1 MKVKCYWESNEQYYS
16 ATTAIRMNTKKWAVG
31 QTRIYFSL
39 NHLLWM
45 IHILHLPLPFVF
57 LVNTAGFTSK
67 PSVDEFPSSG
77 NGDACILHS
86 FSKAQ

>member
-1 MKVKCYWESNEQYYS
+1 MGCWTNADLFESESS
-16 ATTAIRMNTKKWAVG
+16 AVDDSYLALAFT
-31 QTRIYFSL
+31 
-39 NHLLWM
+39 
-45 IHILHLPLPFVF
+45 FVF
-57 LVNTAGFTSK
+57 LVNTAGCTSK